1 MTFAKAPSLAE
12 LPDVIDVRT
21 VTPPNPPEETQMKFV
36 GLSYESA
43 YAEAET
49 FVKVV
54 DEFSVKHGPGALAS
68 LRRIIDF
75 GSGWGRISRTLLT
88 KVEPHQLHALDVD
101 NQMTALI
108 NLSLPG
114 LNALTIDPEPPT
126 VLGDESVNGLL
137 AFSVFSHLSGGAHE
151 AWAAEIGRL
160 VAPGGFAAITV
171 LDQAFFGQ
179 VAGAQAAVKA
189 GTADDFAT
197 SLATTF
203 DDVAAA
209 QRNYDAGEIQYAGI
223 GGGEVRT
230 GDYYGWT
237 AAPPKY
243 IERVWGAAGFRV
255 VEWIPS
261 GTLFPQALVFMVRTD
276 QRPAFGHIS
285 VRTRAVAPTA
295 NRVARGLARRGK
307 RLLRGSR

>member
-1 MTFAKAPSLAE
+1 MSDSPFSDQVMTFAKAPSLAE

-203 DDVAAA
+203 DDVAA
-209 QRNYDAGEIQYAGI
+209 
-223 GGGEVRT
+223 
-230 GDYYGWT
+230 
-237 AAPPKY
+237 
-243 IERVWGAAGFRV
+243 
-255 VEWIPS
+255 
-261 GTLFPQALVFMVRTD
+261 
-276 QRPAFGHIS
+276 
-285 VRTRAVAPTA
+285 
-295 NRVARGLARRGK
+295 
-307 RLLRGSR
+307 